1 MPKLS
6 SFAVLWGLLL
16 GSGLVVSSV
25 AAQEAPVNPRSR
37 RDAEAQVSQW
47 LEQHRAS
54 PPAIRAFVQ
63 RMPKGGDIHTHL
75 SGAVYAERYLE
86 WAAADGYCIDPQA
99 LTLIPPSACGQ
110 NSRYFPAS
118 QLPNR
123 PDTYD
128 ALINLWSTRNLP
140 FANRSGHDQFFQAFG
155 GFSEISSAPSR
166 QDDMVA
172 EVANRAAAQHIH
184 HLELML
190 TVQGRAVR
198 QLGAA
203 VGCNGDAERTRQR
216 LLAAGLLDL
225 VEQGR
230 QQIDTL
236 TRDTARTLGCGTP
249 AAQPG
254 CGVTV
259 RFLQQSQRTRPPAEV
274 FAQLV
279 YAFELARASSSVVGI
294 NLVAPE
300 DHPQAL
306 RDYTLQMRMLQTL
319 KARSPDTRVALHAG
333 ELRLGLVP
341 PERLRYHI
349 RQAVELAGAE
359 RIGHGVAVMTEE
371 EPFQLLREMA
381 RRGVLVEICLTS
393 NDGILDV
400 KGPDHPLQEYRKA
413 GVPVALASDD
423 EGISRIDLSHE
434 FMLAVQRHGLG
445 YRDLK
450 QLARNSLQHSFLPG
464 ASLWSSACAREPL
477 GAASPSAACSRVLA
491 GSERARAQWRLEA
504 ELARFERL
512 PDFQG
517 ADP

>member
-1 MPKLS
+1 MQPL
-6 SFAVLWGLLL
+6 APGLTGLLIGAL
-16 GSGLVVSSV
+16 GLAPAIAGEASV
-25 AAQEAPVNPRSR
+25 AA
-37 RDAEAQVSQW
+37 W
-47 LEQHRAS
+47 LERHRERPGAV
-54 PPAIRAFVQ
+54 RAFVQ
-63 RMPKGGDIHTHL
+63 RLPKGADLHSHL

-86 WAAADGYCIDPQA
+86 WAAADGFCVDPAKPA
-99 LTLIPPSACGQ
+99 LVAPGDCGRSGTLV
-110 NSRYFPAS
+110 PAS
-118 QLPNR
+118 ELLQQPALHNR
-123 PDTYD
+123 LID
-128 ALINLWSTRNLP
+128 AWSTRNLA
-140 FANRSGHDQFFQAFG
+140 FAGRSGHDQFFEAFG
-155 GFSEISSAPSR
+155 GFDLIASSPSR

-203 VGCNGDAERTRQR
+203 VGWNGDAERTRQR

-306 RDYTLQMRMLQTL
+306 RDYTLQMRMLQAL
-319 KARSPDTRVALHAG
+319 KARSPETRVALHAG

-393 NDGILDV
+393 NDVILDV

-464 ASLWSSACAREPL
+464 ASLWSSACAGEPL